1 MDIKDSL
8 KETAET
14 HARGVRDAAAA
25 HAGVLRAGAEAQ
37 ARVVMSDLWS
47 AICTDRQ
54 VQFMLIL
61 LVVSLICWNMP
72 VISVIFYPFKILVSF
87 IGQACAVL
95 MGRLTGGTVER
106 LIIDASGGVSAFS
119 GGNSLLIV
127 NASALGTSLIGGLLI
142 WWGRTPGEARFAL
155 RSLGTGMLVLTLFY
169 ADADFAQMIGMA
181 LTTIGV
187 LVIASKAS
195 EKICHIVLLIIAVQ
209 CALAGLLKVVAS
221 VILSAGAGVGEAG
234 TMESLTGVPAI
245 AWALLWG
252 AASISILV
260 FSFWFSY
267 KPSKSA
273 SKNAEQSTSAAEF
286 ADDPADTTAG
296 APAAAI
302 LAVDSQ
308 NVLADRSVSPS
319 PAAPAAAP
327 VVEQTATD
335 GTDGTG

>member
-1 MDIKDSL
+1 
-8 KETAET
+8 
-14 HARGVRDAAAA
+14 
-25 HAGVLRAGAEAQ
+25 
-37 ARVVMSDLWS
+37 
-47 AICTDRQ
+47 
-54 VQFMLIL
+54 
-61 LVVSLICWNMP
+61 
-72 VISVIFYPFKILVSF
+72 
-87 IGQACAVL
+87 
-95 MGRLTGGTVER
+95 
-106 LIIDASGGVSAFS
+106 
-119 GGNSLLIV
+119 
-127 NASALGTSLIGGLLI
+127 
-142 WWGRTPGEARFAL
+142 
-155 RSLGTGMLVLTLFY
+155 
-169 ADADFAQMIGMA
+169 
-181 LTTIGV
+181 
-187 LVIASKAS
+187 
-195 EKICHIVLLIIAVQ
+195 
-209 CALAGLLKVVAS
+209 
-221 VILSAGAGVGEAG
+221 
-234 TMESLTGVPAI
+234 LTGVPAI